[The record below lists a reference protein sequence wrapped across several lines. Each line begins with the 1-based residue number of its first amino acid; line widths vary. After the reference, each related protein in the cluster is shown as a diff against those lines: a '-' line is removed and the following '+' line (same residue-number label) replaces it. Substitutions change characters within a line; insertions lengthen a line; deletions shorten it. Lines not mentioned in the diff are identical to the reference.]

1 MHRAAAGKDGRR
13 SQEENRV
20 TDGEILDLIKE
31 ALVDAAPEHA
41 NAALRMEST
50 LGELGI
56 SSITALEIAGY
67 LEEKLNIRLPDDELA
82 PLNTIGGLVQL
93 IRQQI

>member
-1 MHRAAAGKDGRR
+1 VT
-13 SQEENRV
+13 EEDVLN
-20 TDGEILDLIKE
+20 LIKE
-31 ALVDAAPEHA
+31 AIGSVAPEHV
-41 NAALRMEST
+41 NLNLDMNST

-67 LEEKLNIRLPDDELA
+67 IEEKLNIRLPDDELA

-93 IRQQI
+93 IRRHA

>member
-1 MHRAAAGKDGRR
+1 M
-13 SQEENRV
+13 
-20 TDGEILDLIKE
+20 TDAEILSLIKE
-31 ALVDAAPEHA
+31 ALQSVAPERA
-41 NAALRMEST
+41 DLQLNLEST
-50 LGELGI
+50 LGQLGI

-93 IRQQI
+93 IRRQI

>member
-1 MHRAAAGKDGRR
+1 MTEDDVM
-13 SQEENRV
+13 N
-20 TDGEILDLIKE
+20 LIKE
-31 ALVDAAPEHA
+31 AIASVAPEHA
-41 NAALRMEST
+41 SLNLEMNST

-67 LEEKLNIRLPDDELA
+67 IEEKLNIRLPDDELA

-93 IRQQI
+93 IRRHA